1 MSESSSRLDVRQPLT
16 VGDVAR
22 RSGVAVST
30 VHFYEAQG
38 LISAWRNAGNQRRFS
53 REVLRRI
60 AVIKVAQ
67 QAGIPLKRIRE
78 ALVTLPDQRTPTR
91 EDWERLSAAW
101 RDELNARIASLT
113 QLRDDLSDCIGCG
126 CLSIDRCPLRNPGD
140 ALGED
145 GVGARLLEDA
155 GP

>member
-78 ALVTLPDQRTPTR
+78 ALATLPDHRTPTR
-91 EDWERLSAAW
+91 EDWERLSATW

>member
-78 ALVTLPDQRTPTR
+78 ALATLPDQRTPTR
-91 EDWERLSAAW
+91 EDWERLSATW

>member
-38 LISAWRNAGNQRRFS
+38 LISGWRNAGNQRRFS

>member
-30 VHFYEAQG
+30 VHSYEAQG

-78 ALVTLPDQRTPTR
+78 ALATLPDQRTPTR
-91 EDWERLSAAW
+91 EDWERLSATW

>member
-1 MSESSSRLDVRQPLT
+1 M
-16 VGDVAR
+16 
-22 RSGVAVST
+22 
-30 VHFYEAQG
+30 HFYEAQG